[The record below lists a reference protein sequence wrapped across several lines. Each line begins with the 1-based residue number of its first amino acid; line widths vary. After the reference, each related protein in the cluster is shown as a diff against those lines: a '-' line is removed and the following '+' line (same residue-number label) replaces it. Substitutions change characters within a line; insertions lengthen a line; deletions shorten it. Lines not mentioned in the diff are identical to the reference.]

1 MKTIQQIILKTEPL
15 KALITFVY
23 IFWLGGIS
31 LGLTLFM
38 ISELSQWW
46 HYVLYALYHLPLL
59 WIKSIN
65 DFATKCI

>member
-1 MKTIQQIILKTEPL
+1 MKTIQQTILKTEPL
-15 KALITFVY
+15 KALVTFVY

-46 HYVLYALYHLPLL
+46 HYILYAY
-59 WIKSIN
+59 SY
-65 DFATKCI
+65 TM